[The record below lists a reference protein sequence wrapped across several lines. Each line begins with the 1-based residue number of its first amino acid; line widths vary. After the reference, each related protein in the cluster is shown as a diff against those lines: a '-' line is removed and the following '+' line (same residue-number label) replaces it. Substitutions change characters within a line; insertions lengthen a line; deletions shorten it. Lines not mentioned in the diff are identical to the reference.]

1 MYNQIPYSF
10 YNPGNYATL
19 GLNPATTSG
28 IAGLAKKGLNWNS
41 FLNNAERTMNVINQ
55 AIPIYNQVK
64 PMFRNMGTVFKV
76 IGELNSAPAATS
88 AVSSAA
94 SAAKTIATTG
104 PQFFA

>member
-19 GLNPATTSG
+19 GLNPTTTSG
-28 IAGLAKKGLNWNS
+28 IAGLAKKGLNWSS

-76 IGELNSAPAATS
+76 IGELNSAPTATN
-88 AVSSAA
+88 AVSG
-94 SAAKTIATTG
+94 AAKSATTTG

>member
-19 GLNPATTSG
+19 GLSPSTTSG
-28 IAGLAKKGLNWNS
+28 IAGLAKKGLNWSS

-76 IGELNSAPAATS
+76 IGELNSAPAAST
-88 AVSSAA
+88 VSSASSIA
-94 SAAKTIATTG
+94 SSAAQG